1 MVVKAIPYPP
11 GEGSA
16 MRSWEVIRA
25 LAANGHSV
33 DLLSFGQPADIE
45 SAGGALRQVCRSVEV
60 LPHVLPNL
68 SSTARYWHRLGRLL
82 SPTPYSVAILRSP
95 VMTKRIAQL
104 LRENAFDI
112 VMCESLYLFDNL
124 PLYLPVPVIL
134 DCHNVE
140 SLLLRRFLG
149 SEPNP
154 AKRAYVRLEWAK
166 LHRWER
172 GVVLRA
178 SLVMVCSE
186 HDRAVMTAMCPGARL
201 TVVPNIIDVTG
212 YVPSDGDDGDGF
224 TILYSGA
231 MDWYPNQDA
240 VRYFVEDI
248 WPEVRRL
255 VPGARFR
262 VAGRHPSM
270 ELRRRLEGVAGVE
283 LAGAV
288 PDMRAEVR
296 RAAVCVVPLR
306 IGSGTRLKIL
316 EAAAL
321 AKAIVS
327 TRVGAEGLDFV
338 DGREILLADEPR
350 AFARAVADLAT
361 DLRHR
366 RSLGAA
372 ARLRVEGQ
380 YGFPHLRRAMQDA
393 VARLG

>member
-1 MVVKAIPYPP
+1 
-11 GEGSA
+11 
-16 MRSWEVIRA
+16 
-25 LAANGHSV
+25 
-33 DLLSFGQPADIE
+33 
-45 SAGGALRQVCRSVEV
+45 
-60 LPHVLPNL
+60 
-68 SSTARYWHRLGRLL
+68 
-82 SPTPYSVAILRSP
+82 
-95 VMTKRIAQL
+95 
-104 LRENAFDI
+104 
-112 VMCESLYLFDNL
+112 MCESPYLFDNL